1 MDVLSIVFILCGT
14 FFLFTGTVGLLRLP
28 DFFSR
33 MHATAKCDTLGILL
47 ILFGL
52 ALYHGFSLGSLKILM
67 IAAFLFITSPTAT
80 HAITRAALK
89 NRTSF
94 WTPEEDE

>member
-1 MDVLSIVFILCGT
+1 MDLLSIVFILFGL
-14 FFLFTGTVGLLRLP
+14 FFLITGTIGLLRLP
-28 DFFSR
+28 DFLTR

-52 ALYHGFSLGSLKILM
+52 ALHHGFNLTSLKILL

-89 NRTSF
+89 NRTAL
-94 WTPEEDE
+94 WTPEDDA